1 MSEMKPLLD
10 ESVSPDAAKLLRS
23 AAKDGP
29 ESPRSAEART
39 LAAIG
44 LMPAAE
50 LASSTLPSG
59 RALRS
64 FTRLGPLAPLA
75 VVAAFG
81 AVLAVR
87 ASSTAFAPAPALP
100 PHAGPDAPMIAQA
113 QPSAGPPA
121 PSVVETVRVEQLPSA
136 AIDDRAGKVA
146 PPRPSSASKAPSRP
160 GLEDE
165 LAAIDAARSELASG
179 HPDAALAR
187 VQSYQRTF
195 RAGRFSEEADALEIQ
210 ALAASGRLSEAR
222 AKGERFLAAH
232 PGSPYERRVRSS
244 IPSDEVKP

>member
-29 ESPRSAEART
+29 ESPKSAEART

-44 LMPAAE
+44 LLPAAE
-50 LASSTLPSG
+50 LATSTLPTG
-59 RALRS
+59 RGFGS
-64 FTRLGPLAPLA
+64 FTRLGMLGSLA

-81 AVLAVR
+81 VVLAVR
-87 ASSTAFAPAPALP
+87 TSSTAPALP
-100 PHAGPDAPMIAQA
+100 PSAGPDAPKIAPA
-113 QPSAGPPA
+113 QPSASPPA

-136 AIDDRAGKVA
+136 AIDDGTGKVA
-146 PPRPSSASKAPSRP
+146 VPRPSSASKAPSRP

-165 LAAIDAARSELASG
+165 LAAIDGARSELASG

-210 ALAASGRLSEAR
+210 ALAALGRLSEAR